1 MALGMIEVCGFV
13 TSIVVAD
20 AAAKAADVKILAL
33 DKNKPAAGDAAEVPL
48 IMIVKIGGE
57 VDDATKPARVRQK
70 PIGLQNLAR
79 ACDGR
84 KQHGIGQAH
93 TMRPGDPDAVRT
105 RNCAAM
111 NTAKLTQL
119 DVPFGRLLRTTGQM
133 RPTALGRQPVAM
145 NSPAFPQFVQ

>member
-57 VDDATKPARVRQK
+57 VSAVEQAVEAGVREAKARGLYVTHHVIGREAEDTKKLSKLCAV
-70 PIGLQNLAR
+70 
-79 ACDGR
+79 GR
-84 KQHGIGQAH
+84 DRFDEHNH
-93 TMRPGDPDAVRT
+93 
-105 RNCAAM
+105 
-111 NTAKLTQL
+111 
-119 DVPFGRLLRTTGQM
+119 
-133 RPTALGRQPVAM
+133 
-145 NSPAFPQFVQ
+145 